1 MRNRQL
7 LTSCTVF
14 CFLEQ
19 WISGNKRSRAPG
31 RCYFKRFRLGEN
43 NRGKC
48 LRSFSAVNQ

>member
-31 RCYFKRFRLGEN
+31 RCYFKRFRLG
-43 NRGKC
+43 GKQSWEMFALV
-48 LRSFSAVNQ
+48 LRL